1 MNPMLRK
8 TVNLVTMISFFNVV
22 MLALFGPVVEAS
34 TCCNTPTVWIL
45 KNQDKSP
52 LSINCTLEKSPAW
65 DGKPIVMS
73 TGVIKPGSLYKHQ
86 WDRNWYSD
94 GMGMIPGEWQCK
106 TSDSKAAVRFTTDW
120 GENVSLN
127 INATKVTVVGKPQVK
142 Q

>member
-8 TVNLVTMISFFNVV
+8 TVNLVPMISFFNVV

-65 DGKPIVMS
+65 AGKPIAMS
-73 TGVIKPGSLYKHQ
+73 TGVIKPGSQFKHQ

-94 GMGMIPGEWQCK
+94 GMGMIPGEWECK

-120 GENVSLN
+120 GENISLGLKGGKLKVS
-127 INATKVTVVGKPQVK
+127 GKTP
-142 Q
+142 